1 MGQVF
6 SSPTKTTQ
14 IVPTP
19 PSSPTSVTDQHTQP
33 QGTKLPPKP
42 SQLFNT
48 ESEHYFDPDLLP
60 LKLRPPSSSS
70 TSSSLLNNISSVL
83 PFVKNFSFRQRR
95 KEKLQKRQQQQHQQ
109 QKETKEEDT
118 EISGLRTWNFNQW
131 DESDNNNNN
140 KLQAKNNKQLIFK
153 INQVEESKE
162 SKESPES
169 PESQALQKSIDKTN
183 QEIRDLVDIETKLQP
198 TNVPFLEKER
208 LQRREKIYA
217 HNILM
222 LHYKKTQLERYRK
235 QLAKYHHLESIREAA
250 YIKIHKQNA
259 MFVKT
264 LSKAATNEEAH
275 LQQQLHSTPWGQ
287 ITKKE
292 TILI

>member
-1 MGQVF
+1 M
-6 SSPTKTTQ
+6 
-14 IVPTP
+14 
-19 PSSPTSVTDQHTQP
+19 
-33 QGTKLPPKP
+33 
-42 SQLFNT
+42 
-48 ESEHYFDPDLLP
+48 
-60 LKLRPPSSSS
+60 
-70 TSSSLLNNISSVL
+70 
-83 PFVKNFSFRQRR
+83 
-95 KEKLQKRQQQQHQQ
+95 
-109 QKETKEEDT
+109 
-118 EISGLRTWNFNQW
+118 
-131 DESDNNNNN
+131 
-140 KLQAKNNKQLIFK
+140 
-153 INQVEESKE
+153 
-162 SKESPES
+162 
-169 PESQALQKSIDKTN
+169 
-183 QEIRDLVDIETKLQP
+183 RDLVDIETKLRP

>member
-6 SSPTKTTQ
+6 TSQTKTTQ

-48 ESEHYFDPDLLP
+48 ESEHYFDPNLLP

-83 PFVKNFSFRQRR
+83 PFVKNFLFRQRR

-140 KLQAKNNKQLIFK
+140 KLQANHKQLIFK

-162 SKESPES
+162 SKKS
-169 PESQALQKSIDKTN
+169 PESQALQKYIDKTD

-217 HNILM
+217 RNILM

-275 LQQQLHSTPWGQ
+275 LQQQLHSMPWGQ

>member
-162 SKESPES
+162 SKESKES

>member
-95 KEKLQKRQQQQHQQ
+95 KEKLQKRQQQHQQ

-183 QEIRDLVDIETKLQP
+183 QEIRDLVDIETKLRP

-275 LQQQLHSTPWGQ
+275 LQQQLHSMPWGQ